1 MDLQALKRL
10 EVPTGI
16 VDAVLDTDTYNEIDD
31 QFALSYMLRSTER
44 IRVKAVYAAPFLNA
58 NSESPEDGM
67 RKSYDEIQTV
77 LRLAGRSDLQSETRL
92 GSVRYLASETEYVDS
107 DAARDLCLRAMAY
120 SPENPL
126 YVVSIGCITNI
137 ASALLMKPEIRDR
150 IVIVWLGGHSLEWP
164 DTAEFNMMQDIAAA
178 RVVFSSGAAIVQLPC
193 AGVADHF
200 AISEPELRYWLL
212 GKNALCDHLA
222 GATIEAANQY
232 AAGKPWS
239 RVIWDVTAVAW
250 LNNDR
255 SRFMESRLIPSPICQ
270 YDRRYSF
277 DPRRPLYRYV
287 WQIHR
292 DALMTDLIQKLTRKE
307 DAQK

>member
-1 MDLQALKRL
+1 MDSLLLNRL

-16 VDAVLDTDTYNEIDD
+16 VDAVLDTDAYNEIDD
-31 QFALSYMLRSTER
+31 QFALSYMLKSTER

-67 RKSYDEIQTV
+67 RKSYEELKTI
-77 LRLAGRSDLQSETRL
+77 LRLAERNDLIPDAYL
-92 GSVRYLASETEYVDS
+92 GSARYLPSETEFVDS
-107 DAARDLCLRAMAY
+107 DAARDLSVRAMQY
-120 SPENPL
+120 SPEKPL

-137 ASALLMKPEIRDR
+137 ASALLMNPEIRDR

-164 DTAEFNMMQDIAAA
+164 DTAEFNMMQDVAAA
-178 RVVFSSGAAIVQLPC
+178 RVVFGSGAAVVQLPC
-193 AGVADHF
+193 AGVVDHF
-200 AISEPELRYWLL
+200 TVSEPELRFWLL

-222 GATIEAANQY
+222 EATIKAANQY

-255 SRFMESRLIPSPICQ
+255 QRFMESRLIPSPICQ
-270 YDRRYSF
+270 YDHHYSS
-277 DPRRPLYRYV
+277 DPRRPFSRYV

-292 DALMTDLIQKLTRKE
+292 DALLEDLIQKLTRKE
-307 DAQK
+307 DM